1 MAKSLADIFLGP
13 SAASGQA
20 GRSPDLSVSNFDAT
34 TGQPLANALT
44 GFEPEM
50 METTAFDPSRST
62 ASDPFGFGIENKA
75 PGGGVVPD
83 GIKKTDTFQLTQG
96 QLAGMHA
103 ASTGL
108 KAAAAFEN
116 ISEQEK
122 QAMNKINEQYKN
134 TEFAER
140 FNSTMSK
147 VSEARRLLASIDNLN
162 RQARPQTATSQSQ
175 QFFVSPSSGM
185 RLA

>member
-1 MAKSLADIFLGP
+1 MAGLRDALLGP
-13 SAASGQA
+13 SIASGQTDRFTIP
-20 GRSPDLSVSNFDAT
+20 GVNIQNE
-34 TGQPLANALT
+34 GQPLASALT
-44 GFEPEM
+44 GMEVANEP
-50 METTAFDPSRST
+50 TFDASSST
-62 ASDPFGFGIENKA
+62 AQDAFNFQITQPEGSGKTDT
-75 PGGGVVPD
+75 